1 VPDSELLGKLRVFQS
16 RYEKV
21 VKADADERRQV
32 KDRYKRERQAVTD
45 IYDTKASAAQR
56 AYGKVETKYGKRT
69 IKPRRNASD
78 PTPKTKS
85 STHSEPMEVDGE
97 DVVSSSPEPEVDP
110 VEAKK
115 AERKLAKARSKRDG
129 ALEAARLELTLLT
142 TVLESDRDDRL
153 RAVDGRLRAD
163 KERLNAEWVDQREP
177 HLHSAYPIL
186 HFPEAAAPLFP
197 PLAGVPFTGAF
208 APSAPPIETQHQQV
222 NYFLN

>member
-1 VPDSELLGKLRVFQS
+1 VPDSELLGKLRVFQT

-32 KDRYKRERQAVTD
+32 KDRYKRERQAATD

-56 AYGKVETKYGKRT
+56 AFGKVETKYGKRT
-69 IKPRRNASD
+69 IKPRRNAPDQKS
-78 PTPKTKS
+78 KS

-97 DVVSSSPEPEVDP
+97 DVVVSSSPEPEVDP

-163 KERLNAEWVDQREP
+163 KERLNAEWVDQREH
-177 HLHSAYPIL
+177 HLHSAYPVL

-197 PLAGVPFTGAF
+197 PLAGVPFPGAF
-208 APSAPPIETQHQQV
+208 APSAPPIETQHLQV